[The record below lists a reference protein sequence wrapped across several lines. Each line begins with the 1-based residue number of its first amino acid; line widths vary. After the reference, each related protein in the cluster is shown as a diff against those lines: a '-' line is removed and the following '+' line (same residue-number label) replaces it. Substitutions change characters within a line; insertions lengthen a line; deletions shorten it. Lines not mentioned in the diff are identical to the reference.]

1 METANEIHCSD
12 YFLLDVARFF
22 MSSIWPS
29 SISDC
34 NLSPPPLDFDVMDKK
49 LLFYFIFSSG
59 LFGSCVPAINSC

>member
-1 METANEIHCSD
+1 MRSIVVTTSSLMLPDC
-12 YFLLDVARFF
+12 F

-59 LFGSCVPAINSC
+59 LFGSCMPAINSC